1 MFSLGMPASSNPTL
15 IRWGVLG
22 AARIAINQLIPAIQQ
37 AAAAELIAIASRDVD
52 KAREVAA
59 RFGIPKAFG
68 SYEALLDDPD
78 IDAVYIPLPNALHA
92 PWTVRAAQAG
102 VHVLCEKPLALNA
115 SQADEMI
122 AACRQHG
129 VLLAEAFMYRHHPQI
144 AQALE
149 LVRAGE
155 IGTPRLIRGS
165 FSFELNRPDD
175 VRWDPAL
182 GGGAL
187 LDVGCY
193 PVSAARLVFG
203 AEPLKAL
210 AAATFTP
217 RGVDETLAG
226 VLVFPSLRSGHGSEQ
241 APEERYALVDCSFRL
256 PLRQALEIIG
266 TAGRIT
272 LPWPYN
278 PGSRP
283 TTITLVRGDEERT
296 ITIPPANSY
305 VLMVEA
311 FNEALLSRCPLPYPP
326 EDAQANM
333 RALDML
339 AASARG

>member
-1 MFSLGMPASSNPTL
+1 MKPASSNPTI

-22 AARIAINQLIPAIQQ
+22 AARIAVNQVIPAIQRV
-37 AAAAELIAIASRDVD
+37 AGAELVAIASRDLD
-52 KAREVAA
+52 KARETAA

-92 PWTVRAAQAG
+92 PWTIRAAQAG
-102 VHVLCEKPLALNA
+102 MHVLCEKPLALHA
-115 SQADEMI
+115 SQAGEMI
-122 AACRQHG
+122 AACRAHG
-129 VLLAEAFMYRHHPQI
+129 VQLAEAFMYRHHPQI
-144 AQALE
+144 VQSLE

-165 FSFELNRPDD
+165 FSFELSRPDD

-203 AEPLKAL
+203 AEPVKAL
-210 AAATFTP
+210 ATATFTP

-226 VLVFPSLRSGHGSEQ
+226 VLVFP
-241 APEERYALVDCSFRL
+241 EERVALVDCSFRL
-256 PLRQALEIIG
+256 PLRQGLEIIG
-266 TAGRIT
+266 TAGRLA

-278 PGSRP
+278 PGPRP

-296 ITIPPANSY
+296 ITIPSANSY

-311 FNEALLSRCPLPYPP
+311 FNDALLSRRPFPYPP

-339 AASARG
+339 AAAART